1 MLLIRRLE
9 KYVNI
14 PVDVDVWFYFR
25 KYKIEEG
32 NFEISPKDYAGSS
45 NCSKT
50 LSRLLPLSKDYLG
63 ASHCPKTLSGLVQ
76 LS

>member
-14 PVDVDVWFYFR
+14 PVDVDVCFYFG

-32 NFEISPKDYAGSS
+32 NFEMSLKVYLTLFQMHAFVNVFFISL
-45 NCSKT
+45 SKT
-50 LSRLLPLSKDYLG
+50 FNFKL
-63 ASHCPKTLSGLVQ
+63 
-76 LS
+76 